1 MCGVIGVQLERVTEE
16 NIQSVRNLFLQS
28 MIRGKH
34 ATGVTY
40 FNGEQLV
47 TIKEPIPAD
56 KFIEKYDPT
65 DWIYKHDMG
74 SSKENLPCIAFVGHT
89 RYSTSDLHTNQPFVG
104 CMEDQQVAVAHNGVI
119 SQEAQDTWEYDTISA
134 NDSELLLRCIQD
146 GKHPLE
152 VYANRSMAVTA
163 IETLNR
169 VNEDGTKGAKFAMV
183 HGYRNHERPLWKVY
197 ESRGNKGII
206 FASTADILHRSGFA
220 GASRLDPFIEYS
232 RGGLSRRWHPMHLG
246 TEEPKDLQP

>member
-1 MCGVIGVQLERVTEE
+1 MCGVIGVQLEGVTDED
-16 NIQSVRNLFLQS
+16 IQSMRNLFRQS

-34 ATGVTY
+34 ATGVSY

-56 KFIEKYDPT
+56 KFIERHDPA

-104 CMEDQQVAVAHNGVI
+104 QYDEGQLALAHNGVI
-119 SQEAQDTWEYDTISA
+119 SQEPKETWEYDTITA
-134 NDSELLLRCIQD
+134 NDSELLLRCFQD
-146 GKHPLE
+146 DKHPLE
-152 VYANRSMAVTA
+152 KYADRSMAVTT
-163 IETLNR
+163 IQTLRR
-169 VNEDGTKGAKFAMV
+169 VNKDGTQGAPFALV
-183 HGYRNHERPLWKVY
+183 NGFRNHERPLWKVY
-197 ESRGNKGII
+197 QTRGNKGII

-220 GASRLDPFIEYS
+220 GASRLDPFIEYG
-232 RGGLSRRWHPMHLG
+232 RGSLSRRWHPFHLG

>member
-1 MCGVIGVQLERVTEE
+1 MCGVIGVQLEGVTDED
-16 NIQSVRNLFLQS
+16 IQSMRNLFRQS

-34 ATGVTY
+34 ATGVSY

-56 KFIEKYDPT
+56 KFIAKHDPA
-65 DWIYKHDMG
+65 DWVYKHDY
-74 SSKENLPCIAFVGHT
+74 EDTQCLAFVGHT

-104 CMEDQQVAVAHNGVI
+104 CMEDEQIAVAHNGVI
-119 SQEAQDTWEYDTISA
+119 SQEPQDTWEYDTITA

-152 VYANRSMAVTA
+152 VYADRSMAVTT
-163 IETLNR
+163 IETSHR
-169 VNEDGTKGAKFAMV
+169 INEDNSVGAKFPMV
-183 HGYRNHERPLWKVY
+183 HGFRNHERPLWKVHQ
-197 ESRGNKGII
+197 SRGSKGNI

-220 GASRLDPFIEYS
+220 GAARLDPFIEYS
-232 RGGLSRRWHPMHLG
+232 RGGLSRRWHPRHLQ
-246 TEEPKDLQP
+246 TKEPIDLQL

>member
-16 NIQSVRNLFLQS
+16 NIQSIRDLFRQS

-47 TIKEPIPAD
+47 TIKEPISAD
-56 KFIEKYDPT
+56 KFIEKHDPT

-104 CMEDQQVAVAHNGVI
+104 VYEDGQVGLAHNGVI
-119 SQEAQDTWEYDTISA
+119 SQEPKETWEYDTITA
-134 NDSELLLRCIQD
+134 NDSELLLRCMQD

-152 VYANRSMAVTA
+152 KYADRSMAVTT
-163 IETLNR
+163 ISTLHR
-169 VNEDGTKGAKFAMV
+169 VNQDGSQGAPFALV
-183 HGYRNHERPLWKVY
+183 NGFRNHERPLWKVY
-197 ESRGNKGII
+197 KVRGNKGII

-220 GASRLDPFIEYS
+220 GAVRLDPFVEYGWGS
-232 RGGLSRRWHPMHLG
+232 VSRRWHPFYLK